1 MSDGSGAFPDGGVVF
16 HPPFLGVLI
25 ACGAL
30 SVFSLLYFNRV
41 FASLVS
47 WGIRTYTWH
56 QYGVYVDIKA
66 LQISLLAGRIFF
78 TGLQYHGNNETILV
92 QNGHVTWAY
101 WLRRVREVDVGNG
114 KGVDGDTDVAAK
126 ALAAKLPCRVKV
138 SLRGLEWFIYNR
150 SPAYDS
156 ILSALTDSEKAS
168 PETDPRRADAGAE
181 ETIPDPPRQAPL
193 RRRRSGQQDV
203 PPRSASPGRF
213 SPRTVTAGVAPGDNA
228 SNAVVEI
235 GSPRISDS
243 SFERARDGNGG
254 PENTSDSL
262 PLFLQLLPVYVS
274 CEKAALV
281 MGNENTKAIL
291 IVKTTSLSGE
301 IDASETESPD
311 PYRQYFR
318 FRLKNPVVEMKDN
331 LDFKEEQSARAS
343 RDREEQPKRT
353 SPDRE
358 EQSERASPNKEAAR
372 EPLSSPRRSFFQSQ
386 RRRVA
391 KGLRSIAPF
400 WVPSAESLAPVRT
413 DIHTAAGH
421 MPRSGPWQGLSRYL
435 SGDDAESQNSR
446 WASSEYAAVQT
457 LLDSPEASV
466 TIFWDVPGKVGPVPG
481 LPQEKA
487 LGQGAGINGADPPA
501 WAISLSIHG
510 GSVNYGPWA
519 DRHRADLQRMFVP
532 SLCKDAVPAQPL
544 PQGAY
549 RVPTQFK
556 FYVETTDAVTVRVP
570 VREASKNWKW
580 EGREPPLPKLRTH
593 DARKTRRS
601 KKSDQPADLHQ
612 RPYGWLDLKIP
623 ANATVSYSMDM
634 VAGASG
640 YTSTLD
646 IDLPSAEVTTS
657 INHELFLR
665 SRQQR
670 ISCDLSTP
678 LGWNALRQWH
688 FNVHSDGLELYIL
701 RDHVFLLVDMV
712 DDWTSGPPTD
722 YLVFTP
728 FKYYLNLQLRDVR
741 IFLNLNDANIIN
753 NPTDPED
760 NTYLI
765 ISSPLLKTETCIPL
779 DYYKPSETAI
789 PFSICA
795 DAPVIDLHLPPWNT
809 QALFLASKEV
819 GRLENLVIEGAY
831 HYHATTS
838 PANTDTLVLNISG
851 QSPTASLHGFT
862 IRYFLMVK
870 DNYFGEDMHFK
881 TLEEYQEM
889 LQLKE
894 NDPGAELANK
904 PPPKKSNDLDV
915 ILSIRADDPK
925 ILLPAHLYSSERHI
939 QLETASLCVDLRFT
953 NYYMDLDIIVA
964 PLHLSLGNTE
974 SAAET
979 PVSATSSTQMFID
992 GLNVYGHRLFGLPP
1006 AEPTYMCNWDLSL
1019 GAITGECTTEFLITL
1034 ASAGTAFGFTLDDD
1048 ENALIPFSSV
1058 AVHDVTFLR
1067 VFVDSV
1073 RIWLHVEDAAFL
1085 LVTGTLDVNYNDWA
1099 RSHYSRRADISI
1111 PDIKLSCLNAE
1122 LATRH
1127 KARSQQVVDA
1137 DALIRTSVRLA
1148 IIGRKADFTRERKTQ
1163 QELVRKHDQRT
1174 HRTPFLILP
1183 AVAEDGP
1190 AILDSVDP
1198 PAQSVPPVPMPM
1210 SPQDLGDDGTSVG
1223 SRTSSRRSPALRRK
1237 ASFLSRASSATGSM
1251 LKSSRPRQSTG
1262 REQFPATLGQP
1273 RPHGAPLNGRR
1284 STSAHG
1290 RELSPS
1296 THHSAF
1302 YSVSGGDQTEQH
1314 DATHNTVAFSSQYFA
1329 PYFPLEN
1336 IKPSHGEAM
1345 VRSIEQDGG
1354 DDSTGHGA
1362 VSFDLDDIDPNMFD
1376 EECAYSSVLLELP
1389 TGLEAF
1395 CNPTSLRCVASLLSS
1410 LQHTDPD
1417 CILDSLQVDSMKRV
1431 FSAQKDQG
1439 TKGRVSDFL
1448 VKFPHLNLRLVS
1460 SPEAD
1465 SLNQAEDEQDQY
1477 DVSVT
1482 HLSFMSRAQSTWQDA
1497 FDPQTRSTQNSFHLR
1512 LDLLE
1517 VSAAERLRGM
1527 DSSQAAALVRVDNI
1541 LVSMGNRDVTYLDAE
1556 VGGIHGSTSSGKID
1570 YLASLVHR
1578 TGVLASDLGELFSG
1592 VSSREK
1598 LVVQSFVH
1606 HLIAEGQA
1614 APDPS
1619 FFVRPSAVP
1628 RFAPQHLRKFDSWR
1642 LVMRLRQMW
1651 TTLGPAEKEKIRL
1664 NVLAPCSA
1672 PTAELRREAIAAFE
1686 KRRSWDLGNVRES
1699 MLIDVIF
1706 GPPVECSAPARDKPT
1721 LAVAKVRQL
1730 QLALNPGPKQNE
1742 ITLVDITTRL
1752 QDKPTAPPQQKDSAG
1767 DAAGSLRGSSKTLN
1781 ISCEDA
1787 SISLN
1792 WELCELADNLLK
1804 LAESMRS
1811 RTPPRQSQ
1819 MTKRRP
1825 GAGTTP
1831 SEQTPEDSIHCV
1843 VSLGHGS
1850 LLLEAVNLYSSSFCN
1865 GARASVLV
1873 GRRADH
1879 TVNTNVVFSC
1889 DSVTSSLRSHRQ
1901 KLGKLV
1907 MDKPSVFVSHELRA
1921 LATTDSHTIKA
1932 AASNRYLS
1940 LVVKQDP
1947 VTLAEVC
1954 DLLVRDEFVQ
1964 LYRLKSQL
1972 SSSLPPASPSRKTSD
1987 RRSAFRVNV
1996 ALFMD
2001 RYTISFPLV
2010 PSLTYSVH
2018 GTVSRAAMAAN
2029 FGQEVIFDFD
2039 IKENYHD
2046 MQVKVNNNT
2055 SRSISVLHIPPTN
2068 GQIRSHMGPGE
2079 HSVTVFASVELV
2091 QLDASAVYSLLS
2103 ALNRPQISN
2112 LVDELQQQVR
2122 LIQEHLRE
2130 ASGDAARTA
2139 PAPAPAQDQQVPLAY
2154 AVNLTLAGLEIF
2166 GNSPLKS
2173 EAEPMAHISFTF
2185 GCVHLGLSN
2194 RLEQDGPVLSC
2205 PEFSVNLRRIAAEIK
2220 KGSAR
2225 AMKCCGSVGLS
2236 ALISASS
2243 RPGEDGE
2250 EKRFFHVK
2258 TDAFQVDLSP
2268 DTISTVVDVLGYM
2281 GHKIKDLDTSRELG
2295 YLRRFRQSKPR
2306 ITITDEDATEGA
2318 DFVDTLLSSTT
2329 YSFEICDFQLA
2340 WLVNRADEEPC
2351 GGKEDLVVSFQKIE
2365 LSTRNKNSARLVL
2378 QDLQVQMLGPSSRDR
2393 NCRSPNSALLPEV
2406 IFNVAYVST
2415 ADARRLAFQAIG
2427 KPLDVRL
2434 TSGFVIPAAHLSDSI
2449 SLSFKNIQRASQHWN
2464 PAAGAEQAAAK
2475 QPQKRPRK
2483 KNVLG
2488 GKRLES
2494 LLIDADF
2501 AGAVVRLTGKKD
2513 PADLVSVSKKTARPS
2528 SAGKQGQLGPDEAV
2542 SSTTLKSPGLA
2553 WKLEFTDDGKEDP
2566 SLHAEVKIDAS
2577 SNILYPSVVPLVVD
2591 MSNNIKKVV
2600 SSHEGTGK
2608 PVAQA
2613 RDAAAAAARV
2623 KLPEEDRILT
2633 ADPAAVLG
2641 RMKLNLGLRIC
2652 KQEFSLSCQPMAR
2665 VAATAS
2671 FESVYFTA
2679 NTVRSTEQGNFFAIS
2694 GTFTNLQASVQHVY
2708 SRESTGSFKVDSIVL
2723 SFMNSKHLGGASG
2736 VSAILK
2742 VSPMEVSVN
2751 AKQIQDFLLF
2761 REIWLPRKAAD
2772 PSAGPVAKLVSETS
2786 SQGHLVQRYQQVAAT
2801 AAFPW
2806 TASVSISAL
2815 KIVVDLGQALGKST
2829 FSINDF
2835 WVSSRKTSDW
2845 EQNLCLGF
2853 GMVGIESAGRMSGL
2867 VALEDFRLRTAIEW
2881 PERQQALSETP
2892 LIQASVG
2899 FSQFRVK
2906 AAFDYQAFLVAD
2918 VRSLEFLM
2926 YNVRRSRDDGS
2937 GDRLV
2942 ANLDGE
2948 AVQVFVTTTSAAQG
2962 IGLYQAIR
2970 RLAQERKANFEI
2982 SLREIERY
2990 MQRKSVSAPPGV
3002 MQRLSVPKSARE
3014 EDGMLKSPISLDTD
3028 VVVTLKALNLGVFPS
3043 TFSDHQ
3049 VFKTEALDAQA
3060 RFAASVLDDGQI
3072 HSILGLTLG
3081 QLRIGLAGVRA
3092 GSGVPRTAAEL
3103 SVEDVVRSA
3112 TGSRGGTILKV
3123 PKVEAVMETW
3133 QRPDSKRIA
3142 YIFKSAFEGKV
3153 EVGWNYSRI
3162 SYIRGMWAN
3171 HSKTL
3176 AQAWGRELPNVSA
3189 IRLTGAL
3196 PAESGTAAAA
3206 SATTPGS
3213 EEGQEEE
3220 QKQQGERASGGGG
3233 GGNNNN
3239 NNNNNNS
3246 NKITAEVKV
3255 PQSKYEYVALEPPV
3269 IETPQLRDMGEAT
3282 PPLEWIGLNRDR
3294 LPNLTH
3300 QIVIVALL
3308 ELAGE
3313 VDDAYTRILGSS

>member
-1 MSDGSGAFPDGGVVF
+1 MSSSGVFSDGDGVGF

-25 ACGAL
+25 ACGVL

-56 QYGVYVDIKA
+56 QYGVYIDIKA

-78 TGLQYHGNNETILV
+78 TGLRYHGNNETILV

-101 WLRRVREVDVGNG
+101 WLRRVREVNIGNG
-114 KGVDGDTDVAAK
+114 KGVDGDTDAATK
-126 ALAAKLPCRVKV
+126 QLAAKLPCRVKV
-138 SLRGLEWFIYNR
+138 SLKGLEWFIYNR

-156 ILSALTDSEKAS
+156 ILSALTDPEKAS
-168 PETDPRRADAGAE
+168 RETDPGRVDAGAG
-181 ETIPDPPRQAPL
+181 ETTPGSHQAQL
-193 RRRRSGQQDV
+193 RRRRSSRQHA
-203 PPRSASPGRF
+203 PTRSSSPGRF
-213 SPRTVTAGVAPGDNA
+213 SQKTAKAGVAPGDNVI
-228 SNAVVEI
+228 NAVAENLAP
-235 GSPRISDS
+235 GTGDS
-243 SFERARDGNGG
+243 SSEHALHGNGG
-254 PENTSDSL
+254 PENTTDDL
-262 PLFLQLLPVYVS
+262 PLFLQLLPVFVS

-301 IDASETESPD
+301 IDASETETPD

-318 FRLKNPVVEMKDN
+318 FKFKNPVVEMKDN
-331 LDFKEEQSARAS
+331 MDFKEEQS
-343 RDREEQPKRT
+343 
-353 SPDRE
+353 
-358 EQSERASPNKEAAR
+358 ERAIRDKEAAR
-372 EPLSSPRRSFFQSQ
+372 ESLSRPRRSFFHSQ
-386 RRRVA
+386 RRRLTES
-391 KGLRSIAPF
+391 LRTIVPF
-400 WVPSAESLAPVRT
+400 WIKSAESLAPSSR
-413 DIHTAAGH
+413 DIGTAASHVPGT
-421 MPRSGPWQGLSRYL
+421 GQWQGLSRYL
-435 SGDDAESQNSR
+435 SDDDAEDQKSR

-457 LLDSPEASV
+457 LLDSPEASL
-466 TIFWDVPGKVGPVPG
+466 TIFWDVPGKVEPVPG
-481 LPQEKA
+481 LRQEKA
-487 LGQGAGINGADPPA
+487 LGQGAVINGADPPA
-501 WAISLSIHG
+501 WAVSLSIHG
-510 GSVNYGPWA
+510 GSINYGPWA
-519 DRHRADLQRMFVP
+519 DRHRADLQRIFVP

-556 FYVETTDAVTVRVP
+556 FYVEVTDATTIRIP

-580 EGREPPLPKLRTH
+580 KGKEPSPPKPRSH
-593 DARKTRRS
+593 DTRKTRRS

-634 VAGASG
+634 AAGASG
-640 YTSTLD
+640 YTNTLD
-646 IDLPSAEVTTS
+646 VDLPSAEVTTS

-665 SRQQR
+665 SRRQR

-678 LGWNALRQWH
+678 LGWNALRQWR
-688 FNVHSDGLELYIL
+688 FNIHSDELELYIL

-712 DDWTSGPPTD
+712 DDWTSGPPAD

-728 FKYYLNLQLRDVR
+728 FKYYLNLQLQDVR
-741 IFLNLNDANIIN
+741 VFLNLNDANIIN

-765 ISSPLLKTETCIPL
+765 ISSPLLKSETCIPI
-779 DYYKPSETAI
+779 DYYRPSENAI
-789 PFSICA
+789 PFNICA

-809 QALFLASKEV
+809 QALFLAAKEV
-819 GRLENLVIEGAY
+819 GRLENLVVEGAY

-851 QSPTASLHGFT
+851 QSPTATLHGFT

-870 DNYFGEDMHFK
+870 DNYFGDNMHFK
-881 TLEEYQEM
+881 TLEEYQDM
-889 LQLKE
+889 LRLKE
-894 NDPGAELANK
+894 SDPDAELANK

-915 ILSIRADDPK
+915 ILSIRADDPRV
-925 ILLPAHLYSSERHI
+925 LLPANLYSSERHI
-939 QLETASLCVDLRFT
+939 QIDTASLCLDLRFT
-953 NYYMDLDIIVA
+953 NYYMDMDLVIA
-964 PLHLSLGNTE
+964 PLNLSLGNTE
-974 SAAET
+974 SGAET
-979 PVSATSSTQMFID
+979 PMSATSSTQMFID

-1019 GAITGECTTEFLITL
+1019 GAVTGECTTEFLTTL
-1034 ASAGTAFGFTLDDD
+1034 ASAGTAFAFTFDDD
-1048 ENALIPFSSV
+1048 ENALIPLSSV
-1058 AVHDVTFLR
+1058 IVHDVTFLR
-1067 VFVDSV
+1067 VLVDSV

-1085 LVTGTLDVNYNDWA
+1085 FSTGTIDVNYNDWA

-1111 PDIKLSCLNAE
+1111 PDIKLSCLNAD

-1127 KARSQQVVDA
+1127 KTRSQHVVDT

-1148 IIGRKADFTRERKTQ
+1148 IIGRKADFSRERKTQ

-1183 AVAEDGP
+1183 AVAEDEP
-1190 AILDSVDP
+1190 TLDSVDP
-1198 PAQSVPPVPMPM
+1198 PAQSVPPVPMPIR
-1210 SPQDLGDDGTSVG
+1210 PQDLEDDGTSLH
-1223 SRTSSRRSPALRRK
+1223 SRTSSRRSQMLRRK
-1237 ASFLSRASSATGSM
+1237 ASFLSLASSATGSI
-1251 LKSSRPRQSTG
+1251 LKPFKPEQSNG
-1262 REQFPATLGQP
+1262 KEQFPANFSQH
-1273 RPHGAPLNGRR
+1273 RPPSAQFNGKHN
-1284 STSAHG
+1284 TPMHG

-1296 THHSAF
+1296 TRHSAF
-1302 YSVSGGDQTEQH
+1302 YSMPGDQTEQH

-1345 VRSIEQDGG
+1345 VRSIEQG
-1354 DDSTGHGA
+1354 DDDESTGHGS
-1362 VSFDLDDIDPNMFD
+1362 VSFDLDDVDPNLFD

-1410 LQHTDPD
+1410 LQQTDPD
-1417 CILDSLQVDSMKRV
+1417 CILDSLQIDSMKRV
-1431 FSAQKDQG
+1431 FGAQKDQRM
-1439 TKGRVSDFL
+1439 KGRVNDFL
-1448 VKFPHLNLRLVS
+1448 VKFPHLNLRLVN

-1465 SLNQAEDEQDQY
+1465 SLNQATDEQDQY
-1477 DVSVT
+1477 DVSLAN
-1482 HLSFMSRAQSTWQDA
+1482 LSFMSRSQGTWEDA
-1497 FDPQTRSTQNSFHLR
+1497 FDPQTRTTQNSFHLR

-1517 VSAAERLRGM
+1517 VSAAERLRGT
-1527 DSSQAAALVRVDNI
+1527 DSSQAAALVRVDSI
-1541 LVSMGNRDVTYLDAE
+1541 LVSMGNKDVTYLDAE

-1578 TGVLASDLGELFSG
+1578 TGILASDLGELFSG
-1592 VSSREK
+1592 ASSREK
-1598 LVVQSFVH
+1598 LVVQSLVH

-1614 APDPS
+1614 APDAS
-1619 FFVRPSAVP
+1619 FFIRPSAIL
-1628 RFAPQHLRKFDSWR
+1628 RSARQHLRTFDSWK
-1642 LVMRLRQMW
+1642 LAMRLRQMW
-1651 TTLGPAEKEKIRL
+1651 TTLGPVEKEKIRL
-1664 NVLAPCSA
+1664 NALAPCSA
-1672 PTAELRREAIAAFE
+1672 STAELRREAIAAFE
-1686 KRRSWDLGNVRES
+1686 RWRSWDLSNVGES
-1699 MLIDVIF
+1699 MLFDVIF
-1706 GPPVECSAPARDKPT
+1706 GRPAESRAPSQDKPT
-1721 LAVAKVRQL
+1721 LAVTKVRQF

-1742 ITLVDITTRL
+1742 ITLADITARL
-1752 QDKPTAPPQQKDSAG
+1752 QGKPAPPTEQKDSTG
-1767 DAAGSLRGSSKTLN
+1767 DTAGSSKGSSKTLN
-1781 ISCEDA
+1781 VSCEDA
-1787 SISLN
+1787 SITLN

-1811 RTPPRQSQ
+1811 RTPSQSQ
-1819 MTKRRP
+1819 INKRQP
-1825 GAGTTP
+1825 GVSTMP
-1831 SEQTPEDSIHCV
+1831 KQIPEDSIHCV

-1850 LLLEAVNLYSSSFCN
+1850 LHLEAVNLYSSSFCN
-1865 GARASVLV
+1865 GARASVLI
-1873 GRRADH
+1873 GRRADN
-1879 TVNTNVVFSC
+1879 TLNTNLALNC
-1889 DSVTSSLRSHRQ
+1889 DSVSSSLRSHRQ

-1907 MDKPSVFVSHELRA
+1907 MDKPSVFLSHELRA

-1932 AASNRYLS
+1932 AASNQYLS

-1947 VTLAEVC
+1947 ATLAEVC

-1964 LYRLKSQL
+1964 LYKLKNQL
-1972 SSSLPPASPSRKTSD
+1972 PSSPQPASPPRKLAD
-1987 RRSAFRVNV
+1987 RLSAFRVNV
-1996 ALFMD
+1996 ALFVD
-2001 RYTISFPLV
+2001 RYTISLPLV

-2046 MQVKVNNNT
+2046 MQVKVNNT

-2068 GQIRSHMGPGE
+2068 GQIRSHIGPGE
-2079 HSVTVFASVELV
+2079 HSVNVFASVELV

-2103 ALNRPQISN
+2103 ALNRPEISN
-2112 LVDELQQQVR
+2112 FVDELQQQVKV
-2122 LIQEHLRE
+2122 IQEHLSE
-2130 ASGDAARTA
+2130 VSGEAARTVAA
-2139 PAPAPAQDQQVPLAY
+2139 PTENQPIPLAY
-2154 AVNLTLAGLEIF
+2154 AVNLSLAGLEVF
-2166 GNSPLKS
+2166 GHSPLKS
-2173 EAEPMAHISFTF
+2173 EAEPLAHISFAF
-2185 GCVHLGLSN
+2185 GSVHLGLSN
-2194 RLEQDGPVLSC
+2194 RLEQDGPVLTY
-2205 PEFSVNLRRIAAEIK
+2205 PEFSVSLRRIASEIK
-2220 KGSAR
+2220 KGSAE
-2225 AMKCCGSVGLS
+2225 AMKSCGSVGFS
-2236 ALISASS
+2236 ALISVSS
-2243 RPGEDGE
+2243 RPGEDGKD
-2250 EKRFFHVK
+2250 KRFFHVRS
-2258 TDAFQVDLSP
+2258 DAFEVNLSP

-2281 GHKIKDLDTSRELG
+2281 GDKIKDLDTSRELG
-2295 YLRRFRQSKPR
+2295 YLRKLRQSKPR
-2306 ITITDEDATEGA
+2306 ITISDEDAATEGT
-2318 DFVDTLLSSTT
+2318 DFIDTVLSSIT

-2340 WLVNRADEEPC
+2340 WLVNRADEEAS
-2351 GGKEDLVVSFQKIE
+2351 GGKEDLVLSLQKIE
-2365 LSTRNKNSARLVL
+2365 LSTRSKNSARLII
-2378 QDLQVQMLGPSSRDR
+2378 QDLLVQMLSRPSRDR
-2393 NCRSPNSALLPEV
+2393 NSRSPNSALLPEV

-2427 KPLDVRL
+2427 KPLDVRV
-2434 TSGFVIPAAHLSDSI
+2434 TSGFIIPAAHLKDSI
-2449 SLSFKNIQRASQHWN
+2449 SLSFKNIQRASQNWN
-2464 PAAGAEQAAAK
+2464 PAAASSEQVAAK
-2475 QPQKRPRK
+2475 QPQKGPRK
-2483 KNVLG
+2483 NILG

-2513 PADLVSVSKKTARPS
+2513 PADLISVTKSARPS
-2528 SAGKQGQLGPDEAV
+2528 GSGKQGKLGPDEAV
-2542 SSTTLKSPGLA
+2542 SSTTLRSPGLA
-2553 WKLEFTDDGKEDP
+2553 WKLEFTDNGKDDP
-2566 SLHAEVKIDAS
+2566 SLHAEVKVDAS
-2577 SNILYPSVVPLVVD
+2577 SNILDPSVVPLVVD
-2591 MSNNIKKVV
+2591 ISNSIKKVV
-2600 SSHEGTGK
+2600 SSRGGTSK
-2608 PVAQA
+2608 PIAQA
-2613 RDAAAAAARV
+2613 RDAAAKV

-2652 KQEFSLSCQPMAR
+2652 KQEFSLSCQPIAR
-2665 VAATAS
+2665 VAATAG

-2679 NTVRSTEQGNFFAIS
+2679 NTVRSMEQGNFFTIS
-2694 GTFTNLQASVQHVY
+2694 GTFTKLQASVQHVY
-2708 SRESTGSFKVDSIVL
+2708 SRESTGSFNVDSIVL
-2723 SFMNSKHLGGASG
+2723 SFMNSKHLGGTSG

-2751 AKQIQDFLLF
+2751 AKQLQDFLLF
-2761 REIWLPRKAAD
+2761 REIWLPRKVAD
-2772 PSAGPVAKLVSETS
+2772 PSAGPVAKLVTET

-2806 TASVSISAL
+2806 TASISISAL

-2835 WVSSRKTSDW
+2835 WVSSKKTSDW

-2853 GMVGIESAGRMSGL
+2853 SMIGIESTGRMSGFT
-2867 VALEDFRLRTAIEW
+2867 ALENFKLRTAIEW
-2881 PERQQALSETP
+2881 PERQQALNETP

-2906 AAFDYQAFLVAD
+2906 AAFDYQAFLIAD
-2918 VRSLEFLM
+2918 VTSLEFLM
-2926 YNVRRSRDDGS
+2926 YNVRRSRDGS

-2948 AVQVFVTTTSAAQG
+2948 AVHVFATTTSAAQG
-2962 IGLYQAIR
+2962 IALYQAFQ
-2970 RLAQERKANFEI
+2970 RLVQERKANFEI
-2982 SLREIERY
+2982 SLKEIERY
-2990 MQRKSVSAPPGV
+2990 MQRKSVSPPPGV
-3002 MQRLSVPKSARE
+3002 MQRLSIPKSTSD
-3014 EDGMLKSPISLDTD
+3014 DGMLKSPISLDTD
-3028 VVVTLKALNLGVFPS
+3028 VVVTLKAVNLGVFPS

-3049 VFKTEALDAQA
+3049 VFKMEALNAQA
-3060 RFAASVLDDGQI
+3060 RFAASVQDDGHI

-3092 GSGVPRTAAEL
+3092 GSSVPRTANEL
-3103 SVEDVVRSA
+3103 SVEDVVQSA

-3123 PKVEAVMETW
+3123 PKVEAVMQTW

-3189 IRLTGAL
+3189 IRLTGVL
-3196 PAESGTAAAA
+3196 PAESGGAASSATTAAAA
-3206 SATTPGS
+3206 ATTTTATTASP
-3213 EEGQEEE
+3213 EEGQE
-3220 QKQQGERASGGGG
+3220 QKQPQQQQGERAATTTTTTTTG
-3233 GGNNNN
+3233 
-3239 NNNNNNS
+3239 S

-3255 PQSKYEYVALEPPV
+3255 PQSKYEYVALEPPI

-3313 VDDAYTRILGSS
+3313 VDDAYRRILGSSSDF